1 MMKKLVI
8 TGMALVLGAFMLYA
22 QQGAANDAY
31 IREFSGTVEVKA
43 PGASEWKNAE
53 AGVRISRDTIIS
65 TGFKST
71 ALIVL
76 GNSTLTVRP
85 LTRLSLAEI
94 QSSRENESVSLDLH
108 TGRVR
113 AEVNPPPGGKVDFTI
128 RSPSATASV
137 RGTKFNFND
146 WGLSVDEGEVHLTGG
161 DGSGHYV
168 GAGQRTASN
177 PRTGSISGARET
189 FMNQLAPFIPAA
201 AAAGAPS
208 APEPAAGLTGAASMP
223 GIGSTPGTGSTPNTP
238 GGPVD
243 DGKVD
248 LGLVISF

>member
-8 TGMALVLGAFMLYA
+8 TGMAFVLGAFMLYA

-31 IREFSGTVEVKA
+31 IREFNGTVEIKA
-43 PGASEWKNAE
+43 PGVPEWKTAE

-108 TGRVR
+108 TGRIR

-137 RGTKFNFND
+137 RGTKFDFNE
-146 WGLSVDEGEVHLTGG
+146 GNLSVTEGQVHITGG
-161 DGSGHYV
+161 DGSGRYV
-168 GAGQRTASN
+168 GAGQRTASD
-177 PRTGSISGARET
+177 PRTGSTSGARET
-189 FMNQLAPFIPAA
+189 FKSQLAPTLPAA
-201 AAAGAPS
+201 AAAGAPV
-208 APEPAAGLTGAASMP
+208 APAAAAGLTVTASA
-223 GIGSTPGTGSTPNTP
+223 PGTGGTLNPP
-238 GGPVD
+238 QAPAD
-243 DGKVD
+243 DGMGD